1 MFILQFLLQQSV
13 AVSSNRRRRR
23 QSYFIP
29 TYVYNLSTM
38 IKWNKTKATIKAFKK
53 FIGIE
58 PNGEMRNKT
67 EQNR

>member
-1 MFILQFLLQQSV
+1 
-13 AVSSNRRRRR
+13 
-23 QSYFIP
+23 
-29 TYVYNLSTM
+29 M
-38 IKWNKTKATIKAFKK
+38 IKWNKTKATIKAFKM